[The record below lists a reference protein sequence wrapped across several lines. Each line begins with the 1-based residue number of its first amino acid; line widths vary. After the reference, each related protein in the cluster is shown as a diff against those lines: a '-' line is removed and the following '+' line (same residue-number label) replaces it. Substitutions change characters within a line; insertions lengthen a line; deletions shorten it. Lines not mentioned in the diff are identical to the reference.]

1 MARRCVA
8 LLLLALSAADAL
20 RVSVRAGRVPG
31 LLQLSVSKFQTGAV
45 CARCRP
51 PTMTSSS
58 ENAAMI
64 ESLVAEVSAM
74 QDESERQ
81 ASLEQAVRSWGGLRS
96 TLADDFA
103 AECKSQITALQAAA
117 TERHENGE
125 DTSEDQA
132 RLQNLVST
140 WIGSRVFLQR
150 VSSEGESEGESGS
163 S

>member
-1 MARRCVA
+1 MAVAKSQASSSLARELQSELTMVARRCVA
-8 LLLLALSAADAL
+8 LLLLALSAADAF
-20 RVSVRAGRVPG
+20 RVGV
-31 LLQLSVSKFQTGAV
+31 
-45 CARCRP
+45 ARCRP
-51 PTMTSSS
+51 PTMTSS

>member
-1 MARRCVA
+1 MVARRCVA
-8 LLLLALSAADAL
+8 LLLLALSAANAL
-20 RVSVRAGRVPG
+20 RVGVRAGRVPG
-31 LLQLSVSKFQTGAV
+31 LLQLPVSKFQIGAV
-45 CARCRP
+45 CRCRP

>member
-1 MARRCVA
+1 MVAPRCVA

-20 RVSVRAGRVPG
+20 SVGV
-31 LLQLSVSKFQTGAV
+31 
-45 CARCRP
+45 ARCRP
-51 PTMTSSS
+51 PTMTSS

>member
-1 MARRCVA
+1 MVARRCVA
-8 LLLLALSAADAL
+8 LLLLALSAADAF
-20 RVSVRAGRVPG
+20 RVGV
-31 LLQLSVSKFQTGAV
+31 
-45 CARCRP
+45 ARCRP
-51 PTMTSSS
+51 PTMTSS

-150 VSSEGESEGESGS
+150 VSSEGESDAESGS

>member
-1 MARRCVA
+1 MAVAKSQASSSLARELQSELTMVARRCVA
-8 LLLLALSAADAL
+8 LLLLALSAADAF
-20 RVSVRAGRVPG
+20 RVGV
-31 LLQLSVSKFQTGAV
+31 
-45 CARCRP
+45 ARCRP
-51 PTMTSSS
+51 PTMTSS

-150 VSSEGESEGESGS
+150 VSSEGESDAESGS

>member
-1 MARRCVA
+1 
-8 LLLLALSAADAL
+8 
-20 RVSVRAGRVPG
+20 
-31 LLQLSVSKFQTGAV
+31 
-45 CARCRP
+45 
-51 PTMTSSS
+51 MTSSS

-132 RLQNLVST
+132 RLQGLVST

-150 VSSEGESEGESGS
+150 VSSEGESEGVSDAESGS

>member
-1 MARRCVA
+1 MVARRCVA
-8 LLLLALSAADAL
+8 LLLLALSAADAI
-20 RVSVRAGRVPG
+20 RVGV
-31 LLQLSVSKFQTGAV
+31 
-45 CARCRP
+45 ARCRP

-150 VSSEGESEGESGS
+150 VSSEGEREGESGS